1 MYWCGIHAVQK
12 QLEIA
17 EKEGWCEPACASEG
31 ALLNTTYLY
40 VLRVYILYAWQHSW
54 ESWVSLLTPT

>member
-1 MYWCGIHAVQK
+1 MYWCGTHAVQK

-31 ALLNTTYLY
+31 ALVNATYLY
-40 VLRVYILYAWQHSW
+40 VLHVYILHAWQHTW
-54 ESWVSLLTPT
+54 ESCVFLLTLT